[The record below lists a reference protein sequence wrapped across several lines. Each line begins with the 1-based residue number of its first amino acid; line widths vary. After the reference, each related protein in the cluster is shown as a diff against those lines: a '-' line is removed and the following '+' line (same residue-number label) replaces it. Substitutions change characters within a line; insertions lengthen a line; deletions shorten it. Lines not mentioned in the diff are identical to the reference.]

1 MNKLFSQ
8 FAFLLLVGATFFSC
22 SNELNT
28 VVQEESSVELQTR
41 SLEDKGEI
49 IPVEE
54 SPYKRKEASSLSVNE
69 NSSFFDIREMDVNI
83 I

>member
-1 MNKLFSQ
+1 MNKLFSH
-8 FAFLLLVGATFFSC
+8 FVFLFSVGLTFFSC

-41 SLEDKGEI
+41 SLEDRGEI

-54 SPYKRKEASSLSVNE
+54 SPYKRKDLSL
-69 NSSFFDIREMDVNI
+69 IHI
-83 I
+83 